1 MTKSNRAI
9 GDEAEDMACEYLQK
23 HGWQILDRN
32 VYVGKAEID
41 VIAQT
46 LFCIAFIEVK
56 MRSGTQFGHPI
67 EFVDE
72 GKIERV
78 FSAAEQWAHTHQIQL
93 PLRFDVIGILKRK
106 GHSPEITHFEDA
118 YR

>member
-1 MTKSNRAI
+1 MSKSTRAI
-9 GDEAEDMACEYLQK
+9 GDEAEDLACQYLTK

-41 VIAQT
+41 IIAQN
-46 LFCIAFIEVK
+46 LFCVAFIEVK
-56 MRSGTQFGHPI
+56 MRSGTHFGHPI

-78 FSAAEQWAHTHQIQL
+78 FNAAEHWAIEHQIQL
-93 PLRFDVIGILKRK
+93 PLRFDVIGILKTRGK
-106 GHSPEITHFEDA
+106 KAEITHFEDA